1 MPNPQATIAAQ
12 VGRDLVP
19 GKQYSQPLPPA
30 LRPWYCYTRESGHSI
45 LALLQAA
52 PPGPGER
59 PDDSLVAVPVHTVLR
74 GYALRTDGY
83 VVVTTP
89 AARYDP
95 YVGLQTPP
103 EDSEY

>member
-12 VGRDLVP
+12 MGRDLVP
-19 GKQYSQPLPPA
+19 GKQYPQPLPSA
-30 LRPWYCYTRESGHSI
+30 LRPWYCYTREGGHSI

-52 PPGPGER
+52 PRRRGEPGGFPGR
-59 PDDSLVAVPVHTVLR
+59 GAGAHRAR

-95 YVGLQTPP
+95 YLGLQTPP
-103 EDSEY
+103 G